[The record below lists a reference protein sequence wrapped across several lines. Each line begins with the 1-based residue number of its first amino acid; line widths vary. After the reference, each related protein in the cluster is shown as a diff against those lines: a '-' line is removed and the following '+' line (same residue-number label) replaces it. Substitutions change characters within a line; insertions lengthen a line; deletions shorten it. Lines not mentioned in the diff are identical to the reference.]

1 MVATA
6 GYPTAAGV
14 TQNAPVAPVGLSLA
28 RKRVLH
34 LVGSRKD
41 EFIHDLS
48 CIYAKACDDCTEL
61 DRKKYEFL
69 FAHVHLDGSWSFPA
83 NLTKEALGQA
93 KTMSLGAAIAHI
105 SEQIKPDVMVPHMF
119 CDEGM
124 TRYRSLFDLLQIPFL
139 GNQDYTVWPS
149 TDKQTTKQILGS
161 AGVGVP
167 QGDLLVKGKVERPTT
182 AKLPFVVK
190 ACNEDNSRGLSL
202 VRREEDVE
210 AAIEYA
216 FSFDSRVVV
225 EEYIAGREVRAAVVE
240 EEDGSLT
247 VLPKIEYFL
256 EDIRS
261 AKHKLVT
268 GADGKLS
275 DDAIRQAK
283 KDGDRQCPAD
293 LSDEIHDRI
302 DEAVKQAHQ
311 TLKCRHY
318 SLFDIRINEE
328 GFPYILEAC
337 LFCSFSPLS
346 VIPAMAAHAGREDLR
361 HPNFFHS
368 LLERATKGRDEL
380 ADNVSTVSRLPE
392 MGGEYVSSEAS
403 DTASSD

>member
-1 MVATA
+1 
-6 GYPTAAGV
+6 
-14 TQNAPVAPVGLSLA
+14 
-28 RKRVLH
+28 
-34 LVGSRKD
+34 LVGSRQD

-48 CIYAKACDDCTEL
+48 VIYAKACDDCTEL
-61 DRKKYEFL
+61 DRERYAFC

-83 NLTKEALGQA
+83 NLTKEALGEA
-93 KTMSLGAAIAHI
+93 KPMPLAAAIAHI
-105 SEQIKPDVMVPHMF
+105 TEVIKPDIMVPHMF
-119 CDEGM
+119 CSEGM

-139 GNQDYTVWPS
+139 GNQDQAVWPS
-149 TDKQTTKQILGS
+149 TDKATTKHILAS

-167 QGDLLVKGKVERPTT
+167 RGDLLVKGKVERPTT
-182 AKLPFVVK
+182 AKVPFVVK

-202 VRREEDVE
+202 VRREEDVA

-225 EEYIAGREVRAAVVE
+225 EEYIAGREIRAAVVE

-256 EDIRS
+256 EDIRT
-261 AKHKLVT
+261 AQHKLVT
-268 GADGKLS
+268 GSDGKLS
-275 DDAIRQAK
+275 DDAIKQAK
-283 KDGDRQCPAD
+283 VDGDRKCPAD
-293 LSDEIHDRI
+293 LSPEIHARV
-302 DEAVKQAHQ
+302 DEAVKKAHQ

-318 SLFDIRINEE
+318 SLFDIRIDEE
-328 GFPYILEAC
+328 GFPKILEAC

-368 LLERATKGRDEL
+368 LLERVTTEHGRSHRQVS
-380 ADNVSTVSRLPE
+380 DNSTTGSDDKPSDSDDNHTI
-392 MGGEYVSSEAS
+392 SSA
-403 DTASSD
+403 

>member
-1 MVATA
+1 MITTT
-6 GYPTAAGV
+6 GYPTAAEATLDG
-14 TQNAPVAPVGLSLA
+14 QLAPTTLA
-28 RKRVLH
+28 VSRKRVLH
-34 LVGSRKD
+34 LVGSRQD

-48 CIYAKACDDCTEL
+48 VIYAKACDDCLEL
-61 DRKKYEFL
+61 DRKKYDFC

-83 NLTKEALGQA
+83 NLTKEALGKA
-93 KTMSLGAAIAHI
+93 ETMPLAAAISHI
-105 SEQIKPDVMVPHMF
+105 TDVIKPEVMVPHMF
-119 CDEGM
+119 CSEGM

-139 GNQDYTVWPS
+139 GNQDYSVWPS
-149 TDKQTTKQILGS
+149 TDKATTKQILGS

-167 QGDLLVKGKVERPTT
+167 QGDLLVKGKVERPTI

-202 VRREEDVE
+202 VRREEDVA

-225 EEYIAGREVRAAVVE
+225 EEYIAGREIRAAVVE

-256 EDIRS
+256 EDIRT
-261 AKHKLVT
+261 AQHKLVT
-268 GADGKLS
+268 GSDGKLS
-275 DDAIRQAK
+275 EDAIKQAK

-293 LSDEIHDRI
+293 LSPEIHARV
-302 DEAVKQAHQ
+302 DEAVKKAHR

-318 SLFDIRINEE
+318 SLFDIRLNEE
-328 GFPYILEAC
+328 GFPKILEAC

-368 LLERATKGRDEL
+368 LLERVTKEHGEVHRQRQISKD
-380 ADNVSTVSRLPE
+380 STTTVGS
-392 MGGEYVSSEAS
+392 GSQSTNSA
-403 DTASSD
+403 